1 MVGDSKGRLLK
12 MGALCIVSMVLF
24 LSYSGCIDPINGDS
38 VIYIFTLEIFPENET
53 EQFQVLLPI
62 PINDTDEPNEDFI
75 RDAVIEMGSL
85 NLEIN
90 ETPFGPALLVN
101 GTGDSVIQIE
111 TFVDGIEPEWILR
124 NLSLQVELSEEEG
137 FGRYRVQSNM
147 DNISLHMV
155 YDYDESTGEWF
166 HIDYEMITIIHSGWQ
181 EVLATI
187 NEW

>member
-1 MVGDSKGRLLK
+1 MVGDSRGNLLK
-12 MGALCIVSMVLF
+12 SGAICVTLF
-24 LSYSGCIDPINGDS
+24 VTALSFSGCIEDINGDN
-38 VIYIFTLEIFPENET
+38 IFYTYTLQIFPENET
-53 EQFQVLLPI
+53 AQFQVLLPI
-62 PINDTDEPNEDFI
+62 PINETDQPNPDFI
-75 RDAVIEMGSL
+75 RDVVIERGSL

-90 ETPFGPALLVN
+90 ETPFGPALLIN
-101 GTGDSVIQIE
+101 GTGDSEIIID
-111 TFVDGIEPEWILR
+111 TFIDGFEPEWTLR
-124 NLSLQVELSEEEG
+124 NLSLQVELMEEEG